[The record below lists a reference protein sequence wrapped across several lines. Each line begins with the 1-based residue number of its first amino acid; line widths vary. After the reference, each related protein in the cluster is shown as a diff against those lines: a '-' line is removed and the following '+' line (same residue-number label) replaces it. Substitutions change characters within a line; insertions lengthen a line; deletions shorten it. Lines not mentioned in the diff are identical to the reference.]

1 MPDLILRPSEVHPDR
16 PWALQL
22 RYHESL
28 GETEY
33 HTVARVSEE
42 VAREIVKAG
51 AVRWLL
57 GDPAV
62 AGKTAQN
69 NEEK

>member
-1 MPDLILRPSEVHPDR
+1 MADLILRPTALIPGK

-33 HTVARVSEE
+33 VTIARVSDER
-42 VAREIVKAG
+42 AREIVKAG
-51 AVRWLL
+51 APFWLF
-57 GDPAV
+57 GDPDAKE
-62 AGKTAQN
+62 APDAAT
-69 NEEK
+69 